1 MSNEL
6 IAVSFR
12 WWIYGNLLDNKRRGF
27 PSLTEKS
34 LGKVQKDKIWDQST
48 VKSESTNQRHSFAKL
63 NNWNTLHWN
72 LTRQME
78 KTSDSGENLESYLY
92 LSSCRK
98 LYQGEKSRFWSKKSL
113 SVTGNVN
120 RNVSVFLEKLNNL
133 ESYTVYAH
141 FYK

>member
-1 MSNEL
+1 
-6 IAVSFR
+6 
-12 WWIYGNLLDNKRRGF
+12 
-27 PSLTEKS
+27 
-34 LGKVQKDKIWDQST
+34 
-48 VKSESTNQRHSFAKL
+48 
-63 NNWNTLHWN
+63 
-72 LTRQME
+72 ME